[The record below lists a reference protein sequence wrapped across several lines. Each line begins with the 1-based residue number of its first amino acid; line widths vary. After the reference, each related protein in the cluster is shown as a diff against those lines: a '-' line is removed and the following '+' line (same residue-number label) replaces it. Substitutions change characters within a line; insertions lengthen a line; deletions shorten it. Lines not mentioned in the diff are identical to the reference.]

1 MPVTPRSLLAGI
13 FCLGLSII
21 MFEIALTRVFAI
33 MMWHHFTYMVI
44 SIGLLGFG
52 ASGSLLTA
60 TGIGKKDGAAERVLV
75 WTSLGYGVSVVLAF
89 CFTTFVR
96 IDSLK
101 VWEQQENL
109 LALSLIYMIVF
120 VPFLLGGLGIGI
132 ALTRFAKS
140 VNRLY
145 FADLVGSAVGAGISV
160 IALKAFGGSAAVVL
174 AGCFGL
180 LAAFCFSFAAPRRY
194 LLLGVP
200 GLVFAGWLLLAFTG
214 LLPSIVSKIEWKV
227 PYAVG
232 KEAATLE
239 AVIADPQKRALF
251 GIKADDAKIVKL
263 PSATAEV
270 EVGPSVAGPPMIGG
284 DMGMVDAQL
293 IIARS
298 VGQDGAAP
306 TMLYQG
312 AANLAAFPFLDD
324 TQAAS
329 AYVVH
334 KASGRTDQKAMVIGV
349 GGGVDVLVALANGA
363 DHVTAVELNTAMI
376 DMVTEKY
383 DEYLGGLFTTSEL
396 AKRIKLV
403 NSEGRAWLRSHDDKY
418 DVIQMSGVD
427 SYTALSGGAYT
438 LSESYLYTTEA
449 VQDFY
454 EHLNPDGIV
463 CYSRFMQKAPM
474 AARESLRLAN
484 IACEGLRA
492 AGVKDPHRHVCVLR
506 GGIDWASTMIKQSP
520 FTEAEIKAL
529 REFAE
534 RQAFVGLVFDPLASP
549 EEEVLP
555 EPSHFAVLRGLIEPA
570 IRAAQ
575 PDKELGND
583 AIRAWFGAAAEVAR
597 GKPASAELLPADL
610 RDKPVAKPMLASL
623 ASLKADIEVQR
634 DYMKRT
640 VSDFRGLLY
649 AEGQGKQKFYDE
661 YPFDV
666 RPATDDAP
674 FFFNYYKWS
683 SLLFGSK
690 DRRNDVDAF
699 NYHLDFPIG
708 HYVLLSSMLQIMLLA
723 AAMIFL
729 PLRKLAGE
737 GLRTPGSIRIFLYFA
752 ALGLGFMLFE
762 IALMQKLVIFLGHPT
777 YALSVVLTSLLASA
791 GLGSLWSG
799 RIKLVRR
806 KHLMFMLVGILLTV
820 AANVYVVN
828 ELLPQWLGLELW
840 LRMLVVVV
848 MLVPTGL
855 VLGMPFPSG
864 VRLVEEQ
871 CPHLVPWGWAINA
884 FFSVFGSIFCIVLSM
899 AIGFSNV
906 FYVAAGVYVL
916 GIVFMKTPRGTTDV
930 GRIAEAATVVTVPPL
945 ED

>member
-1 MPVTPRSLLAGI
+1 MPLTSRSLLAGI

-60 TGIGKKDGAAERVLV
+60 TGIGKKEGAAERVLV

-101 VWEQQENL
+101 VWEKQENL

-145 FADLVGSAVGAGISV
+145 FADLVGSAVGATLSV

-214 LLPSIVSKIEWKV
+214 LLPSVVGKIEWKV

-239 AVIADPQKRALF
+239 AVLADPLKRAQL
-251 GIKADDAKIVKL
+251 GIEPGAKIEKL
-263 PSATAEV
+263 WSATAEV
-270 EVGPSVAGPPMIGG
+270 EIGPSIVGAPMIGG
-284 DMGMVDAQL
+284 DMGMVDWQP
-293 IIARS
+293 IVARG

-324 TQAAS
+324 TQASS

-334 KASGRTDQKAMVIGV
+334 KASGRTDQKVMVIGV

-376 DMVTEKY
+376 DMVTEGY
-383 DEYLGGLFTTSEL
+383 DEYLGGLFTTSDL
-396 AKRIKLV
+396 AKRINLV

-438 LSESYLYTTEA
+438 LSESYLYTIEA

-454 EHLNPDGIV
+454 EHLKPDGIV

-492 AGVKDPHRHVCVLR
+492 AGVAEPQKHVCVLR
-506 GGIDWASTMIKQSP
+506 GGMDWASTMIKQSP
-520 FTEAEIKAL
+520 FTETEIKAL
-529 REFAE
+529 RAFAE
-534 RQAFVGLVFDPLASP
+534 REAFVGLVFDPLAP
-549 EEEVLP
+549 RDVAI
-555 EPSHFAVLRGLIEPA
+555 EPQPGHFAILRARIEPA
-570 IRAAQ
+570 IRATL
-575 PDKELGND
+575 PDKEAANN
-583 AIRAWFGAAAEVAR
+583 AIRAWFGAAAEVAK
-597 GKPASAELLPADL
+597 GKPAAAGLLPADL
-610 RDKPVAKPMLASL
+610 RDQPVAKPMLASL
-623 ASLKADIEVQR
+623 TALKADINLQR

-640 VSDFRGLLY
+640 VTDFRDLLY
-649 AEGQGKQKFYDE
+649 AEGQAKQDFYDE

-666 RPATDDAP
+666 QPATDDAP

-690 DRRNDVDAF
+690 DRRKDVDAF

-708 HYVLLSSMLQIMLLA
+708 HYVLLSSMLQILVFA
-723 AAMIFL
+723 AVMIFL

-737 GLRTPGSIRIFLYFA
+737 GLRTPGSIRIFGYFA

-791 GLGSLWSG
+791 GFGSLLSG

-806 KHLMFMLVGILLTV
+806 KHLMFMLAGILVTV
-820 AANVYVVN
+820 VANVFIVN
-828 ELLPQWLGLELW
+828 QLLPQLLGLDLW

-906 FYVAAGVYVL
+906 FYVAAGVYAL
-916 GIVFMKTPRGTTDV
+916 GMLFMKTPRGNAESQQL
-930 GRIAEAATVVTVPPL
+930 AEAVTVVEVPPL